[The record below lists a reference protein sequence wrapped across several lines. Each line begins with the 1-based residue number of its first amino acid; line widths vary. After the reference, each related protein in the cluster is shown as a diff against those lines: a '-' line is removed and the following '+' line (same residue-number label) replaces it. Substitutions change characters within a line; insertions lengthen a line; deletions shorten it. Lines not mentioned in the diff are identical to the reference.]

1 MIKKAKLI
9 SKIDIKIKVYKI
21 INKCDLKKD
30 LTILCRIIKR
40 LKKIY
45 SKEGDLLADF

>member
-1 MIKKAKLI
+1 MIDKVSYS
-9 SKIDIKIKVYKI
+9 SKINNKINMYKI
-21 INKCDLKKD
+21 INILDLKKD